1 VINNIES
8 YNKKQLIELVELQ
21 IEEYRKLLA
30 ENDLLK
36 KERDAYKKVLLYCKH
51 NKSGQ
56 GSRINGVLWEFS
68 DDV

>member
-21 IEEYRKLLA
+21 TEEYRKILA
-30 ENDLLK
+30 EDELLK

-51 NKSGQ
+51 NKTGQ
-56 GSRINGVLWEFS
+56 DHRINGVFWEFS
-68 DDV
+68 DDA